1 MQSVDALIAVSSFTV
16 VKHGIREMVLRSE
29 KQCCGVERLLSGG
42 WAKGVSLVTASRLPS
57 ATHEPAIGY
66 ETPDAAC
73 RDSIALIEDGDTNVI
88 HLKNR
93 LLYLGLS
100 EESLTGRT
108 KRYEPQLSHITWDY
122 LRHNAD
128 YVIPASEGVPMPI
141 DGLQAE

>member
-29 KQCCGVERLLSGG
+29 KQCRGVERLLSGG
-42 WAKGVSLVTASRLPS
+42 WAKGVSLVTVGRLPS

-66 ETPDAAC
+66 ETPDAA
-73 RDSIALIEDGDTNVI
+73 RRNPIALIEDEDTNAI
-88 HLKNR
+88 QLKNH

-100 EESLTGRT
+100 EEFLTGRT
-108 KRYEPQLSHITWDY
+108 KRYGPQPSHITWGY